1 MQRLL
6 VFILLLAPVI
16 SRAQDT
22 GKFAQVHIIHGS
34 RPRYQYQETE
44 PRLLGGMFG
53 GHVVMQLDS
62 HIYGF
67 LFTHYRFHLFP
78 SEKRSIGMF
87 QDQPAG
93 KWHQWVK
100 DDRVTTITIPVSAS
114 QFRAM
119 DSTYKDYIKAAPYD
133 YAFIGMRCAASCY
146 KMLADAGILNPVT
159 EKQSVWKAF
168 YPRPVRKYLVRLA
181 RTKGWEIDITEGSP
195 RRKWERK
202 FR

>member
-1 MQRLL
+1 MQRVLLFTFLL
-6 VFILLLAPVI
+6 VSAI
-16 SRAQDT
+16 SQAQDT
-22 GKFAQVHIIHGS
+22 GKLAQVHIIHGS
-34 RPRYQYQETE
+34 RSKYQYQETE
-44 PRLLGGMFG
+44 PRSLGGMFG

-78 SEKRSIGMF
+78 SEKHSIGMF

-93 KWHQWVK
+93 SWHEWVK
-100 DDRVTTITIPVSAS
+100 NDRVTTITIPVSAR
-114 QFRAM
+114 QFLVM
-119 DSTYKDYIKAAPYD
+119 DSTYKEYNKSAPYD

-146 KMLADAGILNPVT
+146 KILADAGILEPVT
-159 EKQSVWKAF
+159 EKQSVWRAF
-168 YPRPVRKYLVRLA
+168 YPRPLRKYLVKLA
-181 RTKGWEIDITEGSP
+181 HERGWGIDITEGSP